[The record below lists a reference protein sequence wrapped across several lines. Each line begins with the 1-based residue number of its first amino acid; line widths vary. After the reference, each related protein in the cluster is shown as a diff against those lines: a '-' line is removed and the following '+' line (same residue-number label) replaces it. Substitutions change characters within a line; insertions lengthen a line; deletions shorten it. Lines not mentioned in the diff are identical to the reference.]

1 MVQEDLGS
9 NATGILLAILGNF
22 LISLSLNI
30 TKHAHNINQNGP
42 HPEVPYTQMP
52 IWWLGMMTMALGEL
66 GNFTAYAFA
75 PATLVSPLGAVTIIA
90 NAMLASTFLGETM
103 RRRDKVGCVFTVLG
117 GVILVM
123 FAPQD
128 IDNVSVTQLEADLLS
143 PIFIV
148 FTILLVVGVMTLIY
162 YSKQFGSRYVLVY
175 ILICSMLGGITVLC
189 VKAVSSFVRML
200 FIGQNNFSSP
210 LPWLLI
216 ITAAVTGVIQI
227 KYLNKALE
235 VFGATEVVPVYYV
248 CFTLWCIL
256 GAAVLYKEFAGMLF
270 SRIIG
275 FIAGCI
281 VTFLGVYMITGDRR
295 GDEHPHDIDMSKLG
309 DEEASEDVGLMEEH
323 RNGATRR
330 KNAGEGNDHD
340 DELDE
345 ELEDE
350 YASEASWSNKVKGVF
365 A

>member
-123 FAPQD
+123 FAPQVSSSSLPCPPFSLLYTQFGLPYVA
-128 IDNVSVTQLEADLLS
+128 NVSLMATQPHVMACTSVVVANSMS
-143 PIFIV
+143 P
-148 FTILLVVGVMTLIY
+148 
-162 YSKQFGSRYVLVY
+162 S
-175 ILICSMLGGITVLC
+175 ICFRQKWCWFFLC
-189 VKAVSSFVRML
+189 VFFLRGNVGRTTVAVESSLWLDCTLLNDERMSCG
-200 FIGQNNFSSP
+200 FM
-210 LPWLLI
+210 
-216 ITAAVTGVIQI
+216 
-227 KYLNKALE
+227 
-235 VFGATEVVPVYYV
+235 
-248 CFTLWCIL
+248 CIL
-256 GAAVLYKEFAGMLF
+256 SLISTLFYAVLPRLWM
-270 SRIIG
+270 
-275 FIAGCI
+275 
-281 VTFLGVYMITGDRR
+281 
-295 GDEHPHDIDMSKLG
+295 
-309 DEEASEDVGLMEEH
+309 
-323 RNGATRR
+323 
-330 KNAGEGNDHD
+330 
-340 DELDE
+340 
-345 ELEDE
+345 
-350 YASEASWSNKVKGVF
+350 
-365 A
+365 